1 MGARGGRGGT
11 GVPDL
16 NGGYM
21 NIVQEY
27 FDAFCKKDLN
37 KLSELYHDDVILNEW
52 GENIFCGK
60 DMVLE
65 ANKKLFDSVGQ
76 INIQVLSSGITDTRH
91 INEIIVELDNK
102 IVSVVDM
109 IRVDNGKIE
118 EIMAYRGF

>member
-1 MGARGGRGGT
+1 MI
-11 GVPDL
+11 L
-16 NGGYM
+16 
-21 NIVQEY
+21 IVQEY